1 MWKSSIITF
10 PLVFTF
16 QSRSQNVVVCKWF
29 FRVSAAIFNL
39 IFFLGYNH
47 KGDREQRFWPQMYGG
62 IITILQKK
70 RAKIGFDIN
79 KNGKTLGEME
89 DNCVTRQ
96 EVLVQNLNEFKGQFN
111 VELFS
116 ESRFF
121 CCLLLVFL
129 SLIMLQLSFL
139 FYFAFLSVFWRLVFS
154 DWTICCELSS
164 KSFNPKAIAVP
175 LNFEQWARKQPIIK
189 EDIKIE
195 SIILCKKYCA
205 KKTR

>member
-1 MWKSSIITF
+1 MSLCVNDFSAFQLPFLIWFFFWVIIT
-10 PLVFTF
+10 
-16 QSRSQNVVVCKWF
+16 K
-29 FRVSAAIFNL
+29 AIES
-39 IFFLGYNH
+39 
-47 KGDREQRFWPQMYGG
+47 KGFDLKCMAELSPYCR
-62 IITILQKK
+62 KK

-96 EVLVQNLNEFKGQFN
+96 EVLVQNLNEFKGQFK